1 MIMTPHKS
9 FILYFKKFL
18 FRHKILFAILCLFF
32 FSHIG
37 LTLYIPQLF
46 QKFIDGVSGGL
57 GTKSILVIALFYLV
71 FVFFVEGI
79 KYFPQFFYAKAFLE
93 FN

>member
-9 FILYFKKFL
+9 FISYFKNFYLGIKYFL
-18 FRHKILFAILCLFF
+18 RVYVYS

-57 GTKSILVIALFYLV
+57 GTKSILVIALLL
-71 FVFFVEGI
+71 GI
-79 KYFPQFFYAKAFLE
+79 CFL
-93 FN
+93 

>member
-1 MIMTPHKS
+1 MTPHKS

-18 FRHKILFAILCLFF
+18 FRHKILFASLCLFF

-37 LTLYIPQLF
+37 FTLYIPQLF